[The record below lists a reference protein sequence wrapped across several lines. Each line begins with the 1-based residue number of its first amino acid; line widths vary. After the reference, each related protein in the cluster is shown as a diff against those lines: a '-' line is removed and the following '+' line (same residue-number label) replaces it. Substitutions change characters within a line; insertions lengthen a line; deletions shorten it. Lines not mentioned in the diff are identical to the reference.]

1 MERRCVSRAAGAIEV
16 NCGERA
22 ERNREVLKRESDAD
36 EHFGEK
42 VLNVD
47 YTGLIDN
54 GANLNDDMPEGGNAI
69 IVVERI
75 TQIDEGK
82 YRTCIKMVVRNYPQ
96 VGKSQLLTMDEFRA
110 YKQKREGSI
119 GLSSSIVLFTR

>member
-1 MERRCVSRAAGAIEV
+1 M
-16 NCGERA
+16 
-22 ERNREVLKRESDAD
+22 LKRESDGD

-110 YKQKREGSI
+110 YKQKREESI
-119 GLSSSIVLFTR
+119 GLSSSILLFTL

>member
-1 MERRCVSRAAGAIEV
+1 M
-16 NCGERA
+16 
-22 ERNREVLKRESDAD
+22 LKRESDGE

-47 YTGLIDN
+47 YTGLVDN
-54 GANLNDDMPEGGNAI
+54 GANLNDVMPEGGTAI

-75 TQIDEGK
+75 TQIDEGM
-82 YRTCIKMVVRNYPQ
+82 YRTCIKMFVRNYPQ

-110 YKQKREGSI
+110 YKQKREESI
-119 GLSSSIVLFTR
+119 GLSSSIVLFTL